1 MSNAV
6 REKLGGEGGREVSE
20 HGQEH
25 TGMRLDGGWVVRG
38 EQDVG
43 FLAGSGVVW
52 FPGWI
57 DSERTNARSA
67 LVALSSCTWESILSR
82 VSKWTRNLS

>member
-6 REKLGGEGGREVSE
+6 REKLGGKGGREVSK

-43 FLAGSGVVW
+43 FLAGGNVVW
-52 FPGWI
+52 FPGQVG
-57 DSERTNARSA
+57 SGRTNAHSA
-67 LVALSSCTWESILSR
+67 LVAISSCTWESILSR
-82 VSKWTRNLS
+82 VSKWRRNLS